1 MFENIEICAMNLH
14 YSRFPLEVFFDD
26 IVCLGLRRI
35 ELWGASPHFYI
46 GDNSFGE
53 AKALK
58 QAIKERELQL
68 SCFTPEQCVYPIDLA
83 TSNHR
88 LRDRSI
94 QYFLDSIN
102 LCVELDCPRLL
113 VTPGFGYMS
122 EDLSEVR
129 ARSLEALHRLAKHAE
144 AMGVKIF
151 LEPLPAAYSQIINT
165 SEELNTMLHA
175 LSSPAI
181 AGMIDTACAHIS
193 GENIADYSRNLGDR
207 LQHIHMVD
215 TDRTG
220 AHLAWGDGNLSITE
234 YLKDIELA
242 GYTGMLSL
250 EIIGPRYHQ
259 NPLVPLKQ
267 SVECLRHHMKA

>member
-1 MFENIEICAMNLH
+1 MLDNIEICAMNFH
-14 YSRFPLEVFFDD
+14 YSRFPIEIFFDD
-26 IVCLGLRRI
+26 VVRLGLRKI

-46 GDNSFGE
+46 GDNSFSE

-83 TSNHR
+83 ASDHR

-102 LCVELDCPRLL
+102 LCVELDCPALL
-113 VTPGFGYMS
+113 VTPGFGYKS
-122 EDLSEVR
+122 ENLAELR
-129 ARSLEALHRLAKHAE
+129 ARSLESLHKLIKRAE

-165 SEELNTMLHA
+165 SEELNTMLNM

-193 GENIADYSRNLGDR
+193 GENIADYSRQLGDR
-207 LQHIHMVD
+207 IQHIHMVD
-215 TDRTG
+215 TDSTG
-220 AHLAWGDGNLSITE
+220 AHLAWGDGSLSITE
-234 YLKDIELA
+234 YLRDIELA
-242 GYTGMLSL
+242 GYTGALSL
-250 EIIGPRYHQ
+250 EIIGPRYQQ
-259 NPLVPLKQ
+259 NPFIPLRQ
-267 SVECLRHHMKA
+267 SVECLRQYMKP